1 MHARKIG
8 HIFARWQAL
17 NPEPTTELVWR
28 TPFQLLIAVILSAQS
43 TDKMVNIVTKELFR
57 LAPSARRMAALGHVR
72 ISAAIARLGLYRNK
86 ARFVEQCSR
95 MLVQEF
101 AGRIP
106 DNRDQLMQLP
116 GVGRKTANVILNT
129 LYGQNEI
136 AVDTHIFRIANR
148 IGLAQAQTPLAVEN
162 ALKTAVPARYARY
175 AHHWMILHGRYVC
188 RARAPQCHSCPV
200 SQWCEYDQKPM
211 APPSKSGQ
219 RVERVNKKS
228 GRPTD

>member
-1 MHARKIG
+1 MHARKINQ
-8 HIFARWQAL
+8 IFARWQTL

-57 LAPSARRMAALGHVR
+57 LAPSARRMAALGHER
-72 ISAAIARLGLYRNK
+72 IGEAIARLGLYRNK
-86 ARFVEQCSR
+86 ARFIEQCSQ

-106 DNRDQLMQLP
+106 DNRDQLMQLA

-136 AVDTHIFRIANR
+136 AVDTHIFRVANR
-148 IGLAQAQTPLAVEN
+148 IGLAQAKTPLAVEN
-162 ALKTAVPARYARY
+162 ALKAAVPAQYARY

-188 RARAPQCHSCPV
+188 KARVPQCHSCPV

-211 APPSKSGQ
+211 MHPDKPRR
-219 RVERVNKKS
+219 RVERATKKPL
-228 GRPTD
+228 RHTA